1 MSQTRSEAILTVK
14 RNNLE
19 SYKNVPSEG
28 TGKIW
33 GCFSTPKHLLVY
45 GLVNTIYSL
54 LVHDSDVTYRNIG
67 LFHLISIHPPLR
79 SIN

>member
-28 TGKIW
+28 AGKIW
-33 GCFSTPKHLLVY
+33 GWFSTPKHLLVY
-45 GLVNTIYSL
+45 GLDKKAIA
-54 LVHDSDVTYRNIG
+54 HD
-67 LFHLISIHPPLR
+67 L
-79 SIN
+79 